1 MAELRKDKLGLTA
14 DGTLRFLAHSSG
26 SMVIQDATEN
36 DVMTLEAHHTRHEPV
51 GADALDTTIPWNFSN
66 TSSTFGNVKG
76 TLQIDA
82 IELAASAG
90 ANNFSWNITFS
101 STPKAVATPVN
112 TSSTGLSWSFDSV
125 TTSGGTFNIS
135 AASTV
140 NIIGIAGY

>member
-1 MAELRKDKLGLTA
+1 
-14 DGTLRFLAHSSG
+14 
-26 SMVIQDATEN
+26 MVIIGTGTPVSPGDEITAEKINLKLEN
-36 DVMTLEAHHTRHEPV
+36 VETDDIVDNAVTPAK
-51 GADALDTTIPWNFSN
+51 ADLSAAWNFTN

-90 ANNFSWNITFS
+90 ANNFSWNITFN
-101 STPKAVATPVN
+101 STPKVVATPVN

-125 TTSGGTFNIS
+125 TTTGGTFNIS

>member
-1 MAELRKDKLGLTA
+1 
-14 DGTLRFLAHSSG
+14 
-26 SMVIQDATEN
+26 MVIIGTGTPVSPGDEITAEKINLKLEN
-36 DVMTLEAHHTRHEPV
+36 VETDDIVD
-51 GADALDTTIPWNFSN
+51 GAVTTAKLADSAVTPAKADTSAAWNFTN

-112 TSSTGLSWSFDSV
+112 TSSTGLSWSFSSV

-140 NIIGIAGY
+140 NIIGIAGF